1 MEKNKERSFA
11 VFRQEAPK
19 VRNFTDRRQSQPPAA
34 QRQCQLYKRRHFVL
48 LARVGGR
55 LCRTRVRSVWDCN
68 KAKLGCLPP
77 TLPQQAPIAQ
87 NVCFVNA
94 RAHGA
99 HTKAQAR
106 LVCPCVVSWHC
117 ITSHVALLAV
127 GFAMEGIPS
136 GRSVIFSERSMLR
149 QRSARARRATD
160 GCWGRGVRNSTGSQF

>member
-1 MEKNKERSFA
+1 MNHL
-11 VFRQEAPK
+11 PK
-19 VRNFTDRRQSQPPAA
+19 DRGRHSIT
-34 QRQCQLYKRRHFVL
+34 RHIRLDSQLYKRRHFVL

-55 LCRTRVRSVWDCN
+55 LCRTRVRGVWDCN
-68 KAKLGCLPP
+68 KTKLGCLPP

-94 RAHGA
+94 RAHVA

-106 LVCPCVVSWHC
+106 PVCPCVVSWHC
-117 ITSHVALLAV
+117 ITSHVAPQAV

-149 QRSARARRATD
+149 QRSARARRAAG
-160 GCWGRGVRNSTGSQF
+160 GCWGRGVRSSTGSQF